1 MDNNNVSICFIPL
14 QRTKSLLAQWPLTC
28 IRMFECSENGDFSID
43 AGRSA
48 PMGEAQ
54 YIFKTAQGEDGQMYD
69 LLDEYSTKLVEK
81 QVILLFIVTKK

>member
-1 MDNNNVSICFIPL
+1 M
-14 QRTKSLLAQWPLTC
+14 QRTKSLLAQWPLTS

-54 YIFKTAQGEDGQMYD
+54 YIFKTAQGQDGQMYD

-81 QVILLFIVTKK
+81 QVILLVLTKRW